1 MRYASIRRL
10 DISNG
15 EGLGVTLF
23 TQGCPFHCKNCFN
36 PETHD
41 FDGGK
46 EYTIDTKNAIV
57 SLINRAQIKRFSILG
72 GEPLIERNK
81 EDMIDLCS
89 SIKEIR
95 PDIKIWVYTGNIFE
109 NVKDDWYELLYNYVD
124 VLVDGPYVDS
134 KRDLRLKFRGSS
146 NQRVIDVRKS
156 IFEGK
161 VVEISD

>member
-1 MRYASIRRL
+1 MRYASIRKL

-95 PDIKIWVYTGNIFE
+95 PDIKI
-109 NVKDDWYELLYNYVD
+109 ELYMSSITLSSQYV
-124 VLVDGPYVDS
+124 LCTSITLWLELPLNF
-134 KRDLRLKFRGSS
+134 K
-146 NQRVIDVRKS
+146 RKS
-156 IFEGK
+156 RLL
-161 VVEISD
+161 ST

>member
-46 EYTIDTKNAIV
+46 EYTIDTKNAIL

>member
-81 EDMIDLCS
+81 EDLIDLCLS
-89 SIKEIR
+89 VKKIR
-95 PDIKIWVYTGNIFE
+95 PDIKIWIYTGNIFE
-109 NVKDDWYELLYNYVD
+109 NVKNDWYELLYNYVD

>member
-1 MRYASIRRL
+1 MRYASIRKL

-81 EDMIDLCS
+81 KDMIDLCS

-146 NQRVIDVRKS
+146 NQRVIDVHKTYC
-156 IFEGK
+156 EDK
-161 VVEISD
+161 VIELI

>member
-81 EDMIDLCS
+81 KDMIDLCS

-146 NQRVIDVRKS
+146 NQRVIDVHKTYC
-156 IFEGK
+156 EDK
-161 VVEISD
+161 VIELI

>member
-46 EYTIDTKNAIV
+46 EYTIDTKNAIL

-81 EDMIDLCS
+81 EDMIDLWS

>member
-46 EYTIDTKNAIV
+46 EYTIDTKNAIL

-81 EDMIDLCS
+81 KDMIDLCS

>member
-109 NVKDDWYELLYNYVD
+109 NIKDDWYELLYNYVD

-146 NQRVIDVRKS
+146 NQRVIDVKKS

>member
-36 PETHD
+36 HETHD

-146 NQRVIDVRKS
+146 NQRVIDVHKTYC
-156 IFEGK
+156 EDK
-161 VVEISD
+161 VIELI

>member
-41 FDGGK
+41 FNGGK

-81 EDMIDLCS
+81 KDMIDLCS

-146 NQRVIDVRKS
+146 NQRVIDVHKTYC
-156 IFEGK
+156 EDK
-161 VVEISD
+161 VIELI

>member
-46 EYTIDTKNAIV
+46 EYTIDTKNDIV

-146 NQRVIDVRKS
+146 NQRVIDVHKTYC
-156 IFEGK
+156 EDK
-161 VVEISD
+161 VIELI

>member
-1 MRYASIRRL
+1 MRYASIRKL

-72 GEPLIERNK
+72 GEPLLERNK

>member
-10 DISNG
+10 DVSNG

-146 NQRVIDVRKS
+146 NQRVIDVKKS

>member
-72 GEPLIERNK
+72 GEPLIERNNK
-81 EDMIDLCS
+81 DMIDLCS

-146 NQRVIDVRKS
+146 NQRVIDVKKS

>member
-41 FDGGK
+41 FNGGK

-146 NQRVIDVRKS
+146 NQRVIDIRKS